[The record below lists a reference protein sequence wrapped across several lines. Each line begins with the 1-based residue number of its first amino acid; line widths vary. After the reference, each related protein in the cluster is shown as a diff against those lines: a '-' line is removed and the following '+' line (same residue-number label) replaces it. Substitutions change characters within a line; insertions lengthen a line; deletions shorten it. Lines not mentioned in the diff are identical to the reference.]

1 MCFLCRCCCQ
11 EVRGLNPPS
20 GSGFSPLR
28 AFLTKCETFCS
39 GFFFFPPPSP
49 QTCSPLD
56 FWTTFQT
63 KHTNKPELN
72 LGLLT
77 FVWSFIISAVAP
89 VQTQTSTLTMCF
101 TFSCLT
107 GHLLLDTDLL
117 LLKWPMT
124 HVSLIWNGIFYG
136 NFFNKELIIYD
147 RESFHYFLLCTS
159 KMALLVF
166 PFYFYFLKYTS

>member
-77 FVWSFIISAVAP
+77 FVWSFIICAVAP
-89 VQTQTSTLTMCF
+89 VQRPTSTLTMCF
-101 TFSCLT
+101 TFSCLY

-117 LLKWPMT
+117 LLKRPMAPCFSDLKWNFLWKFLQQT
-124 HVSLIWNGIFYG
+124 ADYLWQGIILLLSAMYIKDGTVSFSFLI
-136 NFFNKELIIYD
+136 FF
-147 RESFHYFLLCTS
+147 F
-159 KMALLVF
+159 
-166 PFYFYFLKYTS
+166 KYTS